1 MCSLGS
7 PNYFGEIVREN
18 TEFASRNA
26 YHLLSPA
33 VATRRQLDSG
43 REVEVVGMSL
53 VIAMP
58 EMVALAATD
67 LTSIGSTISSAN
79 AAAAVSTTGL
89 LAAGADEVSATI
101 ASLFSQHAAEY
112 QALSAQVVAFH
123 SQFVQTLNS
132 GAAAYAGAEAANVQ
146 QNLLDL
152 INQPFLALTGRPL
165 IGNGTDGTSGPVGTG
180 GGPGGWLLGNGG
192 NGGDSTNVGVT
203 GG

>member
-1 MCSLGS
+1 
-7 PNYFGEIVREN
+7 
-18 TEFASRNA
+18 
-26 YHLLSPA
+26 
-33 VATRRQLDSG
+33 
-43 REVEVVGMSL
+43 MSL

-203 GG
+203 GGAGGAAGLLGNGGKGGSGG

>member
-1 MCSLGS
+1 
-7 PNYFGEIVREN
+7 
-18 TEFASRNA
+18 
-26 YHLLSPA
+26 
-33 VATRRQLDSG
+33 
-43 REVEVVGMSL
+43 MSF

-58 EMVALAATD
+58 EMVASAATD
-67 LTSIGSTISSAN
+67 LASIGSTISSAN
-79 AAAAVSTTGL
+79 AAAAVPTTGL

-146 QNLLDL
+146 QSLLDV

-165 IGNGTDGTSGPVGTG
+165 IGNGTDGTSGPVGTA

-192 NGGDSTNVGVT
+192 KGGDSTNVGAT
-203 GG
+203 GGAGGAAGLLGNGATCRAPWPLCPD

>member
-1 MCSLGS
+1 
-7 PNYFGEIVREN
+7 
-18 TEFASRNA
+18 
-26 YHLLSPA
+26 
-33 VATRRQLDSG
+33 
-43 REVEVVGMSL
+43 MSF

-58 EMVALAATD
+58 EMVASAATD
-67 LTSIGSTISSAN
+67 LASIGSTISSAN
-79 AAAAVSTTGL
+79 AAAAVPTTGL

-146 QNLLDL
+146 QSLLDL

-165 IGNGTDGTSGPVGTG
+165 IGNGTDGTSGPVGTA
-180 GGPGGWLLGNGG
+180 GGPGGWLYGNGGVGGAGGSTTVNNAHGGIGGVGGNAGLLGYGGAGGAGGSATTGLGG
-192 NGGDSTNVGVT
+192 NGG
-203 GG
+203 

>member
-1 MCSLGS
+1 
-7 PNYFGEIVREN
+7 
-18 TEFASRNA
+18 
-26 YHLLSPA
+26 
-33 VATRRQLDSG
+33 
-43 REVEVVGMSL
+43 MSL

-203 GG
+203 GGAGGTAGLLGNGGKGGSGRAR